1 MYGPRLMEFVRSME
15 PAKEM
20 FTAEILEFAKQYDFL
35 GEMTI
40 DEMPDLETLDY
51 LYTFEVLNGT
61 SKEKV
66 DSTLVEIYD
75 YMEDFTKKNGIY
87 EFFLNMAIFL

>member
-1 MYGPRLMEFVRSME
+1 
-15 PAKEM
+15 
-20 FTAEILEFAKQYDFL
+20 
-35 GEMTI
+35 
-40 DEMPDLETLDY
+40 MPDLETLDY

-75 YMEDFTKKNGIY
+75 HMEDFTKENGIY